1 MSRMRSLL
9 GRFAAALALCGLTG
23 VAACSDDG
31 KTAPAR
37 CLDPALPLF
46 DPAHAG
52 APSDDNAR
60 YVGTVDN
67 DDDPPCITLVGHAVS
82 YVGEPPSNTAGTS
95 GVTPGAGGAGGGG
108 AGAGGEGGG
117 GD

>member
-9 GRFAAALALCGLTG
+9 GRLAAALALGALTG
-23 VAACSDDG
+23 VAACDDDG
-31 KTAPAR
+31 MTAPAR

-52 APSDDNAR
+52 APADDNRR
-60 YVGTVDN
+60 YVGPDG
-67 DDDPPCITLVGHAVS
+67 DHPCITVVGHSVS
-82 YVGEPPSNTAGTS
+82 YVGDPPGSAAGAS
-95 GVTPGAGGAGGGG
+95 GVNPGAGGAGG

>member
-9 GRFAAALALCGLTG
+9 GRFAAALALCALTG
-23 VAACSDDG
+23 VAACDDDG
-31 KTAPAR
+31 RTAPAR

-52 APSDDNAR
+52 APADDNEQ
-60 YVGTVDN
+60 Y
-67 DDDPPCITLVGHAVS
+67 PCVTPVGHAVS
-82 YVGEPPSNTAGTS
+82 YVGDPPSSTAGTS
-95 GVTPGAGGAGGGG
+95 SVSPGAGGAGAGSG
-108 AGAGGEGGG
+108 GAGGEGGG